1 MAAGEE
7 QVLEALEFDASEV
20 MVEIVEM
27 PLRALDSMHV
37 REAQKMRRAKY
48 TGGGLEKPLQQVVLA
63 LLRRVAVAR
72 NETNTKNAGKPK
84 EVRLHGVQ
92 ACPHGYWGVGNTLT

>member
-1 MAAGEE
+1 M
-7 QVLEALEFDASEV
+7 LEALEFDASEV

-48 TGGGLEKPLQQVVLA
+48 TGGNLEKPPQQVVLA
-63 LLRRVAVAR
+63 VLHGVSVAR

-84 EVRLHGVQ
+84 EVRSHAAQ